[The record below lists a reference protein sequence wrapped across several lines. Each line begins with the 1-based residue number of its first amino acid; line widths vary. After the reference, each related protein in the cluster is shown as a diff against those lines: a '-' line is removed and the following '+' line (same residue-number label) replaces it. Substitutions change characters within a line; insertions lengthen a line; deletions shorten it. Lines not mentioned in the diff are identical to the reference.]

1 MEKVKTCC
9 VCIAC
14 DLASETLEDA
24 SQFCQVGGK
33 ISECA
38 GVKGLKWFGRLGDIR
53 GLIPNLGGE
62 AKRQVGGEIGCGEKK
77 EGVCGDR
84 RGCDGITGVCCRG
97 QHLHGTI
104 AIHLSVIIFFV
115 LHNTHY
121 NNSNTV
127 IKV

>member
-9 VCIAC
+9 VCSAC
-14 DLASETLEDA
+14 DLASEMLEDA

-33 ISECA
+33 ISECV
-38 GVKGLKWFGRLGDIR
+38 GVKGLKWFGCLDDTS

-77 EGVCGDR
+77 EEVHGDR
-84 RGCDGITGVCCRG
+84 RGCDGITGVYCRG

-104 AIHLSVIIFFV
+104 AIHLSIISLYYV
-115 LHNTHY
+115 TLITI
-121 NNSNTV
+121 TV
-127 IKV
+127 IQ